1 MHFSFSILPGYIGK
15 KNKQTR
21 GLLKKETTPFKATAG
36 YLFSSLVNP
45 KMNTEK
51 SEY

>member
-15 KNKQTR
+15 KNKQT
-21 GLLKKETTPFKATAG
+21 LLKKETTPFKATAG